1 MSTSRKYS
9 IQESQAFME
18 TLEFPPTG
26 SGPLNGSRFAVKDIM
41 DLAGYRTSC
50 GNPDWAKTHPLAA
63 AHALCVDQL
72 LGAGARCIGQVISDE
87 LAFSLEGENYFYG
100 APLNPQ
106 APNHVTG
113 GSSSGSASAVACGL
127 ADFALGTDTGGSIR
141 IPASNCG
148 IFGFRPSHGFIST
161 AGVIPISPGFDT
173 VGLLA
178 GSAGLLTQAG
188 SVLLASPVPDKVEV
202 GVLHLLKEAWTIA
215 DQEIRIAL
223 NPAIKLLQSLWG
235 SKVCETPL
243 REIDGQAPDMGLEKW
258 SATNSLLQGCEIWSC
273 LGAWV
278 EGANPTLSP
287 KAVKFFNHIK
297 NADRGRLGE
306 ASSTR
311 ERYCRGLE
319 NFLQPH
325 DLLCFPTVPT
335 PARLKS
341 GLEVEGPGKPKTN
354 YYQRTLS
361 LTAIAGIGRLP
372 EVSLPL
378 GQVNGLPVG
387 LSLLAAHGRDAYLLG
402 VAQQVA
408 VMAGLIAA

>member
-1 MSTSRKYS
+1 MPRHDS
-9 IQESQAFME
+9 IQESKAFME
-18 TLEFPPTG
+18 TLELAPTG
-26 SGPLNGSRFAVKDIM
+26 SGPLDGLRFAVKDII
-41 DLAGYRTSC
+41 DLAGHHTSC
-50 GNPDWAKTHPLAA
+50 GNPDWAKTHPPAA

-72 LGAGARCIGQVISDE
+72 LGAGARCIGKVISDE
-87 LAFSLEGENYFYG
+87 LALSLEGENYFYG
-100 APLNPQ
+100 TPLNPK

-127 ADFALGTDTGGSIR
+127 ADFALGTDTGGSVR

-178 GSAGLLTQAG
+178 GSADLLTQAG
-188 SVLLASPVPDKVEV
+188 SVLLASPLPNESDVS
-202 GVLHLLKEAWTIA
+202 VLHLLKEAWSIA
-215 DQEIRIAL
+215 DQEIRTAL
-223 NPAIKLLQSLWG
+223 NPALSALQTHFG
-235 SKVCETPL
+235 SKVQETAL
-243 REIDGQAPDMGLEKW
+243 REIDSQAPENGLENW
-258 SATNSLLQGCEIWSC
+258 HETNSLLQWCEIWSC

-278 EGANPTLSP
+278 ESTNPALSP
-287 KAVKFFNHIK
+287 KAVKFFDHIK

-306 ASSTR
+306 ATRTR
-311 ERYCRGLE
+311 ERFFRDLE
-319 NFLQPH
+319 NFLQPQ
-325 DLLCFPTVPT
+325 DLICIPTVPAL
-335 PARLKS
+335 PRLKS
-341 GLEVEGPGKPKTN
+341 GIEMQGPGKPKKN
-354 YYQRTLS
+354 YYQRALS

-378 GQVNGLPVG
+378 GQIDGIPVG

-408 VMAGLIAA
+408 ASVGLTAV